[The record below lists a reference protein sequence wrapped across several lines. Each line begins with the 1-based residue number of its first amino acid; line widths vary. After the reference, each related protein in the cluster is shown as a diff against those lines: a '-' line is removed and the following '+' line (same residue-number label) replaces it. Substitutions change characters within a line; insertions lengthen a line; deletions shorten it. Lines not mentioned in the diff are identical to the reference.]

1 MIKLSLFIFANLYGK
16 PRRKCDCPEKGLP
29 QIGRVFWRIRCR
41 RSLVQLLLF
50 CCASSKPEPKLP
62 AGDFHGGVGGRDAS
76 FGPSVRLLRRLK
88 GFLLCFTHVKLK
100 ATLHSHY
107 ITLVHPLEYIW
118 PFGVYGGTS
127 SCSLR
132 NDQNYPLPSL
142 PFLSTRLLV
151 SRVSSPLRCRIL
163 EDIEFGWMDGE
174 WRYTFHDLWL
184 VWKKSCVEDSNGDL
198 LLFRWWLNVKYNINW
213 KD

>member
-1 MIKLSLFIFANLYGK
+1 M
-16 PRRKCDCPEKGLP
+16 
-29 QIGRVFWRIRCR
+29 Q
-41 RSLVQLLLF
+41 LLF

-62 AGDFHGGVGGRDAS
+62 AGDFHGGVGRRDAS
-76 FGPSVRLLRRLK
+76 FGPSVRLLRWLK

-118 PFGVYGGTS
+118 LFGVYGGTS

-132 NDQNYPLPSL
+132 NDQNYPLPFL

-151 SRVSSPLRCRIL
+151 SRVSSPLRSRIL
-163 EDIEFGWMDGE
+163 EDIEFGGWMENDDTLFT
-174 WRYTFHDLWL
+174 TFDLCEGK
-184 VWKKSCVEDSNGDL
+184 VVEASGG
-198 LLFRWWLNVKYNINW
+198 FVVVSSMIKCKI
-213 KD
+213 